1 MDHSKDGRRPS
12 PGLDCAC
19 KLFVLSVLVLQNSS
33 LVLATTYSRQREG
46 PLYLTTMLVCLGECI
61 KTSVSIVLT
70 LVGYGRSTGRVL
82 HQHFYVEARSLWRMA
97 VPALLY
103 TVSNNLALVAMSN
116 LSAVAY
122 QVANQLKIPAT
133 ALMSR
138 LLLQRRI
145 SRLQWGAILLLVL
158 GVVLVQLRPGSER
171 PPGAA
176 RETRPVLGLVAVVA
190 NALAGAFAGVWFE
203 RMVKARRPDGS
214 APPLWVSNLQLC
226 LFSLPLAA
234 ATVLLDDLPAVRA
247 GGALRGFD
255 GMACLVLLLHAA
267 GGIIVA
273 LTVKYSDN
281 VAKTFA
287 TSIAILVSCVG
298 TYVLFGSELS
308 PQFFLGLVLV
318 LIATLAYSWP
328 GRDARG
334 GAPAAEG
341 RGGRYSLVPS
351 SEGEDSPR

>member
-1 MDHSKDGRRPS
+1 MDHSKDGRRLP

-145 SRLQWGAILLLVL
+145 SRLQYAGNKMRAKQRENKDTQNGGADASPM
-158 GVVLVQLRPGSER
+158 RNR
-171 PPGAA
+171 
-176 RETRPVLGLVAVVA
+176 T
-190 NALAGAFAGVWFE
+190 
-203 RMVKARRPDGS
+203 KAKD
-214 APPLWVSNLQLC
+214 APPV
-226 LFSLPLAA
+226 P
-234 ATVLLDDLPAVRA
+234 D
-247 GGALRGFD
+247 
-255 GMACLVLLLHAA
+255 
-267 GGIIVA
+267 
-273 LTVKYSDN
+273 
-281 VAKTFA
+281 VAKAMAAVYF
-287 TSIAILVSCVG
+287 S
-298 TYVLFGSELS
+298 YESE
-308 PQFFLGLVLV
+308 P
-318 LIATLAYSWP
+318 
-328 GRDARG
+328 
-334 GAPAAEG
+334 APAAEDPMAAAAAAY
-341 RGGRYSLVPS
+341 GGGNIDDMVDLS
-351 SEGEDSPR
+351 